1 MREFR
6 MCWVAL
12 IGLIAAALAPAV
24 AGTGYHVSPAAS
36 GSGDG
41 SRSNPWQLHA
51 ALQSS
56 SVKPGDTVWIHGGT
70 YSNPNGG
77 VFQFVWECTL
87 NGSSGS
93 PIIVKAFP
101 GERPVLD
108 GLSSRGD
115 DILRISSN
123 YVWYWGLEIMS
134 SATNRLDP
142 TASDNEGSYADGG
155 YVGAGVG
162 INVNQDKSLSGN
174 KFINCVVHDC
184 SGGFAS
190 TGIQDN
196 TELYGCMFYNN
207 GWYNSYYSRGYHGHN
222 IYVHNVLGKTKS
234 FYDCIDWGAFENNVQ
249 AWGSTDNGSVADNL
263 VFDGFISF
271 LYGSNADGCTL
282 LLGNSNF
289 ANPTITNS
297 MFYSR
302 LGHPN
307 VQLGYDNGNGL
318 NTCTGGNIS
327 NNYFGGGEFKIPAS
341 FSGTTINNNYA
352 WDEAV
357 VGNLPSGSGN
367 TWTST
372 RPTSNKVVVRQSQY
386 DAGRANV
393 VVYNW
398 TGASSVS
405 VDLSS
410 VYNNG
415 DTYNIVDVQNPT
427 VVVATGKYTGP
438 VSLPMNL
445 TAVAQPVG
453 NSGQSRTHTPPEF
466 GAFIATGGSGTVTVT
481 TPPAV
486 GAGGASNV
494 TTTGAQVTGSVN
506 PNGFSTTYHFDYG
519 TTTGYGT
526 STASANAGAG
536 TGSSAVSAVLSSL
549 SPATLYHYRLAATNS
564 GGTTNSSDGTF
575 TTGTAAGTPPVVS
588 ASAATAITPSGAQL
602 NGTVN
607 PSGLATTYHFDYG
620 TTTSYGTSTA
630 SVTAGAGTGS
640 SAVSTVL
647 SGLTP
652 ATLYH
657 YRLSASNNGGTA
669 NSSDRT
675 MTTAIGPPAPAMP
688 VVATLAPTNVGATVA
703 DVAGTINPNGV
714 STAYH
719 FEYGST
725 TAYGSLT
732 STSDAGTGS
741 GAVDVSAVLSNL
753 SPGTLY
759 HYRLVATNAGGTV
772 NGGDMTFTGL
782 SISVHPG
789 LNHDPHTLAQNYP
802 NPFNPS
808 TQIQYDLNIASVVSM
823 KVYNSLGAEV
833 ATLVSEFQDAGTHL
847 VQWGGQG
854 FVSGIYFCVLKSGG
868 MTSTRRMILLK

>member
-1 MREFR
+1 
-6 MCWVAL
+6 MCCVAL

-101 GERPVLD
+101 GEHPVLD

-123 YVWYWGLEIMS
+123 YIWYWGLEIMS

-190 TGIQDN
+190 TGILDN
-196 TELYGCMFYNN
+196 TELYGCLFYNN

-352 WDEAV
+352 WNEAV

-427 VVVATGKYTGP
+427 LVVATGKYTGP

-486 GAGGASNV
+486 SAGGASNV
-494 TTTGAQVTGSVN
+494 TTTGAQISGSVN

-526 STASANAGAG
+526 STASAN
-536 TGSSAVSAVLSSL
+536 
-549 SPATLYHYRLAATNS
+549 
-564 GGTTNSSDGTF
+564 
-575 TTGTAAGTPPVVS
+575 
-588 ASAATAITPSGAQL
+588 
-602 NGTVN
+602 
-607 PSGLATTYHFDYG
+607 
-620 TTTSYGTSTA
+620 
-630 SVTAGAGTGS
+630 AGAGTGS

-772 NGGDMTFTGL
+772 NRGDMTFTGL

-789 LNHDPHTLAQNYP
+789 LNRDPHTLAQNYP

-808 TQIQYDLNIASVVSM
+808 RQIQYDLNIASVVSM
-823 KVYNSLGAEV
+823 KLYNSLGAEV